1 MTNEELVEQIQNG
14 INTQENMGILY
25 KQNFGFIRKIVR
37 PYSSYAEMDD
47 LMQEA
52 YFGLLNAVKN
62 FDISKDLKFTTYAF
76 SHIRQSSRRYV
87 DNYSRTNR
95 IPVYMLEQMREY
107 KKLSG
112 KPYMTGDMIKKKL
125 GLTDKKYDFLIQ
137 TINQEKV
144 IPLDTPIRVKSG
156 DNLTIGD
163 CIADSTDMEQDTI
176 ESDCKSRLWELI
188 GNVLNDKQS
197 DVITSYFLNE
207 QSYTEIAKKMGCS
220 RERINQ
226 IKKKAISILKEIKEL
241 QDLAEFWGYD
251 SMMAYSGKN
260 SVEQIVMKKLEYE
273 ESIQQ
278 KTAQLGNT
286 MLAITKNQQDCI
298 VERINELCKERK
310 ISKRQLEKEAG
321 LGTGSISKWN
331 KFRPRKASLQR
342 VADYF
347 GVELEFLIGNS

>member
-1 MTNEELVEQIQNG
+1 MINEELVEQIQNG
-14 INTQENMGILY
+14 INVQENMGILY

-52 YFGLLNAVKN
+52 YFGLVNAVKN

-112 KPYMTGDMIKKKL
+112 KPYMTEDMIKKKL

-144 IPLDTPIRVKSG
+144 IPLDTPLRIKSG
-156 DNLTIGD
+156 DNLTISD

-226 IKKKAISILKEIKEL
+226 IKKKL
-241 QDLAEFWGYD
+241 FPY
-251 SMMAYSGKN
+251 
-260 SVEQIVMKKLEYE
+260 
-273 ESIQQ
+273 
-278 KTAQLGNT
+278 
-286 MLAITKNQQDCI
+286 
-298 VERINELCKERK
+298 
-310 ISKRQLEKEAG
+310 
-321 LGTGSISKWN
+321 
-331 KFRPRKASLQR
+331 
-342 VADYF
+342 
-347 GVELEFLIGNS
+347 